1 MLLFSTRNLEVSIT
15 ENKANAHAGMPFCG
29 VSRFVVTGLLTG
41 SWLYNQGQ
49 QPVWGVGRLYL
60 SVRGIRE
67 PRVDKCNDLRLFCIL
82 KNREVLCRTRQSSE
96 IQPERA
102 GVFCSF
108 TKKGTWLMDNKEQK
122 ENFVKK
128 VGKIFNNLDNKVCNI
143 QQNAI
148 ERTMQTRKNSVGW
161 LFIAPFLASDYS
173 DATDNERTLT
183 RICITGSIATITLFI
198 LFAYINQWFPSFTEL
213 SPKVKVA
220 VRAVCWTALTF
231 CLMILWKKFSIVT
244 VRLFSCLFVL
254 GVFELLGL
262 LLFDYLEITSSI
274 PAIVVLVIV
283 SVFFLIWNFWPKP
296 NADNVIEPYDDK

>member
-1 MLLFSTRNLEVSIT
+1 MTMGNS
-15 ENKANAHAGMPFCG
+15 PFG
-29 VSRFVVTGLLTG
+29 AWVVCVYRIEASL
-41 SWLYNQGQ
+41 
-49 QPVWGVGRLYL
+49 
-60 SVRGIRE
+60 E
-67 PRVDKCNDLRLFCIL
+67 PRLGKCNDLRLFCIL
-82 KNREVLCRTRQSSE
+82 KNREVLCRTRRSSE

-128 VGKIFNNLDNKVCNI
+128 VGKIFNDLDNKVCNI

-254 GVFELLGL
+254 GLFELLGL

>member
-1 MLLFSTRNLEVSIT
+1 
-15 ENKANAHAGMPFCG
+15 MPFCG
-29 VSRFVVTGLLTG
+29 VSRFVVTGFLTG

-82 KNREVLCRTRQSSE
+82 KNCEVLCRTRRSSE

-102 GVFCSF
+102 GVFCS
-108 TKKGTWLMDNKEQK
+108 
-122 ENFVKK
+122 
-128 VGKIFNNLDNKVCNI
+128 
-143 QQNAI
+143 A
-148 ERTMQTRKNSVGW
+148 
-161 LFIAPFLASDYS
+161 
-173 DATDNERTLT
+173 
-183 RICITGSIATITLFI
+183 LFI

-254 GVFELLGL
+254 GVFELLGM
-262 LLFDYLEITSSI
+262 LLFDYLEVTSSI